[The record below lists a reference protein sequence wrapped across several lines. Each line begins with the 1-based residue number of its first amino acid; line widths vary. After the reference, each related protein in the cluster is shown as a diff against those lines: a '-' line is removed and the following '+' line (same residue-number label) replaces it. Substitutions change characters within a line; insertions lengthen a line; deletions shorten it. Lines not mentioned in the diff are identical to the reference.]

1 MNDHNGCKPPHPSRL
16 AHTFSIVA
24 RDPRSGEMGVAVQS
38 HWFSVGSLVA
48 WAEAGVGAVA
58 TQALA
63 EIICSRRVYLDIGW
77 QASAQSAGGIV
88 ALRIVDFRARL
99 GYTGCVPGKHKC
111 SALCSA
117 WSRQPA
123 GD

>member
-1 MNDHNGCKPPHPSRL
+1 MNDHNGWKSPHPSRL

-48 WAEAGVGAVA
+48 WDEAGVGAVV
-58 TQALA
+58 TQSLA

-77 QASAQSAGGIV
+77 
-88 ALRIVDFRARL
+88 
-99 GYTGCVPGKHKC
+99 
-111 SALCSA
+111 
-117 WSRQPA
+117 
-123 GD
+123 